1 MITVD
6 LAKNRTSF
14 INEGFASDALFSFV
28 ITVAF
33 ILYSRRYVICGQ
45 FCAVV

>member
-14 INEGFASDALFSFV
+14 ITEGFASDALFSFV

-33 ILYSRRYVICGQ
+33 ILYSHRCVI
-45 FCAVV
+45 